1 MTNIIELFNPNE
13 KPFGM
18 LSNNSYHPMTIN
30 GKKYDTVTNYI
41 FSNMLTTPMF
51 RSVIQNTKIG
61 DVKGLNTEL
70 IEAIDF
76 LLKPSTPTKLINQL
90 PKQKKDFRN
99 VKIRYLKRVT
109 GKDYTQL
116 SDKKLESRYKRTQQK
131 VKSGKLVDPQQ
142 NKVDDES
149 IQQAWTELAKT
160 GNLKESEDLA
170 EKKTKYQLAIS
181 NQVRKPFELIDLNKL
196 KKELIE
202 ESTRNQIDIYQ
213 MYNDSKEKELFDII
227 SESVHKGF
235 EIRLQN
241 PELKNNLIGTGN
253 FPIQYE
259 SSDKFLG
266 IGSDGKGSNIVGK
279 VLMQFRHNFR
289 IQGDVNKR
297 HEYDK
302 IQYKTVYDTYIAY
315 MILRKEMFTN
325 KNQLK
330 EYLGMDTQQ
339 IINKYGINNLI
350 EGIPSQETITQLYKR
365 DNLNPI
371 IMKELYQPGTMV
383 INVRKTGLRQLRYE
397 LEKFKI
403 DIIFNSYLEYMI
415 KKNYDEDVEKEVE
428 RQNNKLTKISLPKSE
443 KNKIRNNIIEDIIAR
458 QKSELSTEEIKKLC
472 DRIVDLFKLGMLS
485 ASLSDRIDISITDLE
500 IPTDA
505 DVEEAELAEIPVFPI
520 KDVVVNKG
528 SINDESGNE
537 SSNDSSNE
545 SNAVTKM
552 MKNVF
557 KDDKNTLKKSE
568 LVDMIIVK
576 KGGNKSDYNDWTKD
590 QLKNELETEE
600 VVPKEKGSLFVQPTG
615 NPIGIFRNDENNHP
629 ELRPF
634 NPESY
639 TGMLLINNFNYPT
652 IQHYIISRLIASTGT
667 RRKID
672 SYGVAT
678 FEKGMGISAAYKA
691 VLVDPKKSSKPGDF
705 LTIQLA
711 GEVYDKIEQDTN
723 TMLLSM
729 YAVTALNKKFEDR
742 SLQNL
747 LILTGEAEI
756 HWNSTE
762 NFYLGIGNSDYPGKN
777 YVGVTM
783 MDIREKIKTLRLT
796 EQEDNIELDDMVK
809 FVNKDEFIMSW
820 VQMRVQD
827 MCGVVYKLQ
836 KYLLTKD
843 GIDIDLNEE
852 EMCSKLIKFAL
863 DTVYQP
869 CSSLVEL
876 SKNVKTEV
884 PPFFINMV
892 TKCKGLTSGVAHL
905 TKTDT
910 KGAVRYNKEIEE
922 RKSENERQINQLESE
937 FWGSLKIEHTAE
949 ESKEFENHQ
958 RVDWSNYLIDLNSSD
973 ISQSEKSESLKKYK
987 DTQKN
992 EYNDF
997 WGIETSKKTNQEI
1010 SRHENEIKELKKE
1023 FSEYLRK
1030 AERVEK
1036 HYFLVMKN
1044 MAQIYW
1050 NHISV
1055 MLSALIQ
1062 NVKPATASNIRN
1074 VLVKVEM
1081 LNSENSNCSRI
1092 IANEQDNCIVS
1103 ALMNLLI
1110 GIQKFKREFSGS
1122 VELDSDDIELA
1133 GSIILNNKFQAKHI
1147 NTEEPDSDLEKEED
1161 KFVVSPK
1168 GSFPE
1173 DDLNVDNDEEENDDY
1188 GEVENDYEENP
1199 YFSFQWGA
1207 KKLKQSFSSGDL
1219 AKIEQQLLLL
1229 GVTYDSKKLSIVV
1242 MKTVQKIK
1250 NSNIS
1255 QKVKQNRINFF
1266 ATIR

>member
-41 FSNMLTTPMF
+41 YSNMLTTPMF

-61 DVKGLNTEL
+61 EVKGVNTEL

-76 LLKPSTPTKLINQL
+76 LSKPDTPTKLINQL

-99 VKIRYLKRVT
+99 VKIRYLKRVI

-116 SDKKLESRYKRTQQK
+116 SDKKLERRYKRTQKK
-131 VKSGKLVDPQQ
+131 VKSGELVDPQP
-142 NKVDDES
+142 NKVDEES
-149 IQQAWTELAKT
+149 VQQAWTELAKT
-160 GNLKESEDLA
+160 GNLKEAEDLE
-170 EKKTKYQLAIS
+170 EKRTKYQIAIS
-181 NQVRKPFELIDLNKL
+181 NQVRKPFESIDLNKL
-196 KKELIE
+196 KKDLIE
-202 ESTRNQIDIYQ
+202 ESARNQMDIYQ
-213 MYNDSKEKELFDII
+213 IYNNSKEKELFDII

-235 EIRLQN
+235 EVRLQN
-241 PELKNNLIGTGN
+241 PLIKNTLLGTGN

-266 IGSDGKGSNIVGK
+266 IGSDGKGANIVGK

-297 HEYDK
+297 QESEK
-302 IQYKTVYDTYIAY
+302 IQYKTVYDIYLAY

-339 IINKYGINNLI
+339 IINKYGINNLV

-397 LEKFKI
+397 LEKYKT

-428 RQNNKLTKISLPKSE
+428 RQMNKLIKMSLPKSE

-458 QKSELSTEEIKKLC
+458 QQSELSTEEINKLR

-485 ASLSDRIDISITDLE
+485 ASLSDRIDTSISDLE

-505 DVEEAELAEIPVFPI
+505 DVEEAELAEIPV
-520 KDVVVNKG
+520 KDIVVEKDDI
-528 SINDESGNE
+528 SSQSSNDD
-537 SSNDSSNE
+537 SSNDSSPV
-545 SNAVTKM
+545 AKM

-557 KDDKNTLKKSE
+557 KDNKNKLKRSE

-590 QLKNELETEE
+590 QLKHELETEE

-639 TGMLLINNFNYPT
+639 TGMLPINNFNYPT

-678 FEKGMGISAAYKA
+678 FEKGMGVSAAYKA
-691 VLVDPKKSSKPGDF
+691 MLVDPNVNSNNPGDF

-729 YAVTALNKKFEDR
+729 YTVTALNKKFEDR

-777 YVGVTM
+777 YVGVTL

-796 EQEDNIELDDMVK
+796 EQEEDIELDDMVK

-820 VQMRVQD
+820 VQMRLQD

-852 EMCSKLIKFAL
+852 EMFSKLIKFVL

-884 PPFFINMV
+884 PPFFVNMV

-922 RKSENERQINQLESE
+922 KKSENERQINQLESE
-937 FWGSLKIEHTAE
+937 FWGSLKIEHTTE

-973 ISQSEKSESLKKYK
+973 ISQSDKNKSLKKYK
-987 DTQKN
+987 ETQKN

-1010 SRHENEIKELKKE
+1010 SIHENEIKELRKE

-1081 LNSENSNCSRI
+1081 LNSENSNCVRI
-1092 IANEQDNCIVS
+1092 IANENDNCIVS
-1103 ALMNLLI
+1103 GLLNLLV
-1110 GIQKFKREFSGS
+1110 GIQKFKSEFSGS
-1122 VELDSDDIELA
+1122 VELDSDDVELA
-1133 GSIILNNKFQAKHI
+1133 GSIILNSKFQAKHI
-1147 NTEEPDSDLEKEED
+1147 NPEEPDSDLDLDLEKEED

-1173 DDLNVDNDEEENDDY
+1173 DDLNLDEDEEENDY

-1207 KKLKQSFSSGDL
+1207 KKGKQSFSSGDL
-1219 AKIEQQLLLL
+1219 TKIEQQLLLL
-1229 GVTYDSKKLSIVV
+1229 GVTSDSKKLSIVV

-1255 QKVKQNRINFF
+1255 QKIKQNRINFF